1 MSRIWWQRHRATAWL
16 LGCIVLVGVGVALV
30 GLFRRPPVPG
40 VASPA
45 PAAAGSAASAT
56 ADPSASAVSAAPP
69 SAPPSAPGR
78 LRRVAGVVRLPEGL
92 PAAGATVVAY
102 RAITAWPEW
111 RKERIDQAIT
121 GGDGSFEFRV
131 DPDLDLLVGFE
142 HPQWA
147 GGLEDV
153 PSLRKQLNLQLQ
165 PGFPLA
171 GIVTNDV
178 GAPLA
183 SVRVA
188 AESVLA
194 DQRRATWVDTAP
206 NGRFEFTNLPAGP
219 VRLVARHPL
228 WQPAVQPAVV
238 IGATQRVELAF
249 DRPAL
254 PPLRGRV
261 VSAIGQ
267 TPIGGATVE
276 LLPPN
281 GKLGLVDPFSA
292 MTAADGTFELR
303 GLARGTV
310 QVLVRHP
317 EHGAVMPTLAIGMSS
332 ASPTF
337 ELPPRSA
344 FSGQLTL
351 GGQVQPDWAG
361 LHLLVR
367 DLSGELAV
375 ATVDEAGRFEFARR
389 LSPGSAALRL
399 LGGALSF
406 QRSAAAETTVRID
419 ESART
424 ALELPLMVA
433 SRGRGRVVD
442 EQGRGLPGV
451 LVQQT
456 KQLAESAR
464 WISDAASAFDVG
476 AFGSQVAQLVSYDR
490 DVLLAVSAED
500 GTFEFRG
507 QKPGPLLARFDL
519 PGRGS
524 RWLRIVVPEADGAV
538 AEFGDV
544 VMPPACRIAGRVER
558 GGVPLAGA
566 AVTVVGGES
575 QAMVVTRGDGSFVV
589 EDLQP
594 GDYRVRARLPSMP
607 TANAETDVRVQPGS
621 STLSGP
627 IVLPAGRTVRG
638 VVLGSDGQPV
648 PGALVTVSGAGG
660 QPTITDPGG
669 RFVLELPNNRSV
681 VLQASLG
688 DRSRSRVPV
697 RLGQQEVE
705 IRLATSPSCTL
716 VAQVFGLPGR
726 RRPPGALL
734 RVSVVEGG
742 LETVVRTRW
751 VEMQGGELRWP
762 FCPVGRVRVQIC
774 CEGFAPWSA
783 ERDLVA
789 NEEQSL
795 GEVLLEPGCKLVGRV
810 VDPAGAPVGNASV
823 LLGDEADLDLFEP
836 AVRSGADGVFRIGG
850 VTTRSTSLV
859 VRAPGLAP
867 RTIDLQLPFDVLSP
881 QPLVVQLEP
890 GSTIEVEVG
899 GRARE
904 GGLVQLR
911 RQGRVLATAEIDGS
925 GRAEFV
931 NRSPGLYTVQLY
943 GSDEVQRPVRLS
955 GTGQRMR
962 VRL

>member
-1 MSRIWWQRHRATAWL
+1 MSSVWWRRHRRSAWL
-16 LGCIVLVGVGVALV
+16 LGLLVLAGVGVALAE
-30 GLFRRPPVPG
+30 LFRRPAAP
-40 VASPA
+40 ALA
-45 PAAAGSAASAT
+45 PAA
-56 ADPSASAVSAAPP
+56 
-69 SAPPSAPGR
+69 SAPEPVPPRGPSDRGAGAVAPVPPNAQAR
-78 LRRVAGVVRLPEGL
+78 LRRVAGIVRLPDGQ
-92 PAAGATVVAY
+92 PAVGATVVAH
-102 RAITAWPEW
+102 RAITSWPEW
-111 RKERIDQAIT
+111 RRERIDQAIT
-121 GGDGSFEFRV
+121 GDDGSFEFRV
-131 DPDLDLLVGFE
+131 DPDVELLVGFE

-153 PSLRKQLNLQLQ
+153 PLLRNRLVLQLQ
-165 PGFPLA
+165 PGFPLS
-171 GIVTNDV
+171 GIVTNAA
-178 GAPLA
+178 GTPLA

-238 IGATQRVELAF
+238 VGATQRVEMAF

-261 VSAIGQ
+261 VSAVGQ
-267 TPIGGATVE
+267 APISGATVE

-281 GKLGLVDPFSA
+281 GKLGLVDPSA
-292 MTAADGTFELR
+292 TTTASDGSFELR

-310 QVLVRHP
+310 QVLVRHQD
-317 EHGAVMPTLAIGMSS
+317 HGAVMPTLAVGLSS

-344 FSGQLTL
+344 VSGQLTL

-361 LHLLVR
+361 LRIFVR

-375 ATVDEAGRFEFARR
+375 ATIDDEGRFEFARR
-389 LSPGSAALRL
+389 LSPGSATLTLA
-399 LGGALSF
+399 GGTLAF
-406 QRSAAAETTVRID
+406 QRSLAVDTSVRIE

-424 ALELPLMVA
+424 VLDLPLVA
-433 SRGRGRVVD
+433 ATRLRGRVVD
-442 EQGRGLPGV
+442 EQGRGLTGV
-451 LVQQT
+451 TVQQT
-456 KQLAESAR
+456 KLLAESAR
-464 WISDAASAFDVG
+464 WIGDAATAFDVG

-490 DVLLAVSAED
+490 DVLLAVSGDD

-507 QKPGPLLARFDL
+507 SKPGPLLARFDL

-524 RWLRIVVPEADGAV
+524 RWLRVTVPAADDTGV
-538 AEFGDV
+538 AADFGDV
-544 VMPPACRIAGRVER
+544 AMPPACRIVGRVER
-558 GGVPLAGA
+558 GGGPLAGA
-566 AVTVVGGES
+566 AVTVVGKES
-575 QAMVVTRGDGSFVV
+575 QAMVVTRGDGTFVV
-589 EDLQP
+589 DDLQP
-594 GDYRVRARLPSMP
+594 GNYRVRARLPSMP
-607 TANAETDVRVQPGS
+607 TANAETDARVAVGQPS
-621 STLSGP
+621 PPVP

-638 VVLGSDGQPV
+638 VVNGTDGQPV

-660 QPTITDPGG
+660 QPTVTDPSG

-688 DRSRSRVPV
+688 DRARSRVPV
-697 RLGQQEVE
+697 RLGQQDVE

-716 VAQVFGLPGR
+716 VAQVYGLPGR

-734 RVSVVEGG
+734 RLSVLEGG
-742 LETVVRTRW
+742 LETAVRTRW

-774 CEGFAPWSA
+774 CEGFAPWST

-810 VDPAGAPVGNASV
+810 IDPSGAPVGNASV

-836 AVRSGADGVFRIGG
+836 TVRTAADGSFRIGG

-859 VRAPGLAP
+859 VRAAGLAP
-867 RTIDLQLPFDVLSP
+867 RTIDLQLPYDVLSG

-890 GSTIEVEVG
+890 GSTIEVEVA
-899 GRARE
+899 GRSRE

-911 RQGRVLATAEIDGS
+911 RQGRVLATAELDAE
-925 GRAEFV
+925 GRAEFG
-931 NRSPGLYTVQLY
+931 NRSAGLYTVQLY
-943 GSDEVQRPVRLS
+943 GSDDVQRAVRLT
-955 GTGQRMR
+955 GTGQRAR